1 MDTKEQESALLERID
16 RSRLPAH
23 IAIIMDG
30 NGRWAVRRGMPR
42 ISGHVQG
49 RHAVRRTVEACREL
63 GVRYLTLYTFS
74 VENWRRPRE
83 EVDALMSL
91 IELVA
96 REETEELH
104 RNNVH
109 INVIGRAEGLPQSL
123 LDELRRD
130 MAVTAANTGMVLNLA
145 INYGGRAEIVD
156 AVRKLMSS
164 GATPE
169 VVDENAIAS
178 ALYTAGQPDPDLL
191 IRTAGEQRLSNFLL
205 WQMAYSEIYVT
216 DVLWPDFDKRHL
228 YEAILDYQRRTR
240 KFGGLESET

>member
-1 MDTKEQESALLERID
+1 VQEQESALLEKID
-16 RSRLPAH
+16 RSRLPVH

-42 ISGHVQG
+42 ISGHAQG
-49 RHAVRRTVEACREL
+49 RHAVRRIVEACREL
-63 GVRYLTLYTFS
+63 GVRFLTLYTFS

-91 IELVA
+91 IEVVA

-104 RNNVH
+104 RNNVR
-109 INVIGRAEGLPQSL
+109 INVIGRAEGLPSSL
-123 LDELRRD
+123 LAELQRD
-130 MAVTAANTGMVLNLA
+130 MALTAGNTGMVLNLA

-156 AVRKLMSS
+156 AVRKLVST
-164 GATPE
+164 GTAPE
-169 VVDENAIAS
+169 DIDENAVSA

-205 WQMAYSEIYVT
+205 WQMAYSEIFVT
-216 DVLWPDFDKRHL
+216 DVLWPDFDKQHL

-240 KFGGLESET
+240 KFGGLDYPS

>member
-1 MDTKEQESALLERID
+1 VQEQETALLEKID
-16 RSRLPAH
+16 RSRLPVH

-42 ISGHVQG
+42 ISGHAQG
-49 RHAVRRTVEACREL
+49 RHAVRRIVEACREL
-63 GVRYLTLYTFS
+63 GVRFLTLYTFS

-91 IELVA
+91 IEVVA

-104 RNNVH
+104 RNNVR
-109 INVIGRAEGLPQSL
+109 INVIGRAEGLPSSL
-123 LDELRRD
+123 LAELQRD
-130 MAVTAANTGMVLNLA
+130 MALTAGNTGMVLNLA

-156 AVRKLMSS
+156 AVRKLVST
-164 GATPE
+164 GTAPE
-169 VVDENAIAS
+169 DIDENAVSA

-205 WQMAYSEIYVT
+205 WQMAYSEIFVT
-216 DVLWPDFDKRHL
+216 DVLWPDFDKQHL

-240 KFGGLESET
+240 KFGGLDYPS

>member
-1 MDTKEQESALLERID
+1 MQEQESALLEKID
-16 RSRLPAH
+16 RSRLPVH

-42 ISGHVQG
+42 ISGHAQG
-49 RHAVRRTVEACREL
+49 RHAVRRIVEACREL
-63 GVRYLTLYTFS
+63 GVRFLTLYTFS

-91 IELVA
+91 IEVVA

-104 RNNVH
+104 RNNVR
-109 INVIGRAEGLPQSL
+109 INVIGRAEGLPSSL
-123 LDELRRD
+123 LAELQRD
-130 MAVTAANTGMVLNLA
+130 MALTAGNTGMVLNLA

-156 AVRKLMSS
+156 AVRKLVST
-164 GATPE
+164 GTAPE
-169 VVDENAIAS
+169 DIDENAVSA

-205 WQMAYSEIYVT
+205 WQMAYSEIFVT
-216 DVLWPDFDKRHL
+216 DVLWPDFDKQHL

-240 KFGGLESET
+240 KFGGLDYPS